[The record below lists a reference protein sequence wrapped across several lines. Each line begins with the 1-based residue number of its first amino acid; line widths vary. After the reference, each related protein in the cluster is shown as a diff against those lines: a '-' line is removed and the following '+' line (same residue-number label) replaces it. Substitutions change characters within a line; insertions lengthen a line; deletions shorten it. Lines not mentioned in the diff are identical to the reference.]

1 MLFVEEKR
9 KRKKFVVS
17 GNNPPKHTWLP
28 ARQMEEPLRLA
39 PEAYGATIGPAVR
52 GARTT
57 RLSAVCAALVSL
69 LAVCCVV
76 LLSSGGDSQ
85 RDMTMKG
92 LPGFELSLRSA
103 METWLQNSEKRE
115 QEHAAAQRLAMQ
127 RLAARQAGQH
137 VVFNKEK
144 RGTRSKREAGVASAT
159 AEAMQALRDTHPVKS
174 DHATKTAL
182 QFFPIPAEPEKTSP
196 GAGVIA
202 FHVKTISN
210 VPDDVADVALRNHMT
225 VEDVVAQK
233 GGALSSTAPKKENT
247 LPFFGTGREEPPD
260 RADNKEMKAK
270 MEGLASKPTKGLV
283 NQPWNA
289 PSSDFLAASQTQDK
303 TTEFDVSLPSCSQFL
318 MFFTPTGYLT
328 CVLKISGA
336 CSQRIARRWD
346 ILGRDTRAS

>member
-1 MLFVEEKR
+1 
-9 KRKKFVVS
+9 
-17 GNNPPKHTWLP
+17 
-28 ARQMEEPLRLA
+28 MEEPLRLA

-52 GARTT
+52 GARIT

-76 LLSSGGDSQ
+76 LSSSAGDSQ

-103 METWLQNSEKRE
+103 METWLQNTEKRE
-115 QEHAAAQRLAMQ
+115 QAHAAAQRLAMQ

-144 RGTRSKREAGVASAT
+144 RVTRSKREAGVASAT

-182 QFFPIPAEPEKTSP
+182 QFFPIPAEPDKASP

-202 FHVKTISN
+202 FHVKRISN

-233 GGALSSTAPKKENT
+233 GGDVSSTAPKKENT
-247 LPFFGTGREEPPD
+247 LPFFGTGRVEPPE

-289 PSSDFLAASQTQDK
+289 PSSDFLAASQAQAK
-303 TTEFDVSLPSCSQFL
+303 TTEFDVS
-318 MFFTPTGYLT
+318 
-328 CVLKISGA
+328 
-336 CSQRIARRWD
+336 
-346 ILGRDTRAS
+346 